1 MLRINVTAR
10 SFSQGALMERRDDDD
25 NARNNRRLDGGPP
38 CYRCNATT
46 SIHRRI
52 DDPATS
58 KSYDLFECTVCGN
71 HTWSPVTTAR
81 PPSSGS
87 E

>member
-1 MLRINVTAR
+1 
-10 SFSQGALMERRDDDD
+10 MERRDNDD

-38 CYRCNATT
+38 CYRCSAVT
-46 SIHRRI
+46 SFHTRI

-58 KSYDLFECTVCGN
+58 KSYDLFECTACGN
-71 HTWSPVTTAR
+71 HTWSPVTSVPR
-81 PPSSGS
+81 PSSGS